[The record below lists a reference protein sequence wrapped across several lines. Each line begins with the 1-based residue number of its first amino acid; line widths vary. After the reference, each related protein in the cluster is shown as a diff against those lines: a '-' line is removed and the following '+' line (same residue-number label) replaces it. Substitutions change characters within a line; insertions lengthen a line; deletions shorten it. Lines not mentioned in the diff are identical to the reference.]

1 MSQDEAQEQQPEEPL
16 EEVQVEEPEPE
27 VAPEAQ
33 PEPEPTILTREEL
46 MVDYKDKATS
56 RVIHGFRVRGLSGV
70 EQQRVDAARLM
81 ALSDAKP
88 NDRLAESRIATMR
101 ATLQGGVIE
110 PRLNEQEW
118 MYILKEPG
126 RARQLYDVLTVIQEL
141 SGIGDPEVEL
151 AKKVFAQ
158 MQITSEDSTQP

>member
-1 MSQDEAQEQQPEEPL
+1 MSQHEAQEQQPEEPL
-16 EEVQVEEPEPE
+16 AAEREPE

-33 PEPEPTILTREEL
+33 SEPEQTILTREEL
-46 MVDYKDKATS
+46 MQDYKDKATS
-56 RVIHGFRVRGLSGV
+56 RVIHGFRVRGLSGI

-81 ALSDAKP
+81 ALGEAKP

-101 ATLQGGVIE
+101 ATLQAGVIE

-118 MYILKEPG
+118 TYILKEPG
-126 RARQLYDVLTVIQEL
+126 RARQLYDVLAVIQEL

-158 MQITSEDSTQP
+158 MGTISEDSTQP